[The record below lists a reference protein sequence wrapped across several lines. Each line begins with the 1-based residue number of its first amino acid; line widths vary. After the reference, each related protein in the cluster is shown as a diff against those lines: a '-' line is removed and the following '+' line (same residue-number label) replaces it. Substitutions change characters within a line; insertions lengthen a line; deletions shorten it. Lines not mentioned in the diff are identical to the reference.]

1 MIGNFSNSGGS
12 NTTDSESDSNQKS
25 IDGIAKMMELKEE
38 VSKARESLEREREKI
53 DISFR
58 QYRNKSWN
66 DLVMMHMEYRIKI
79 QTLEGEL
86 KELRRNK
93 KKKKS

>member
-1 MIGNFSNSGGS
+1 
-12 NTTDSESDSNQKS
+12 
-25 IDGIAKMMELKEE
+25 MELKEE